1 MLHNTLLGPITMSP
15 TDQDTFFY
23 YGDGVGS
30 EALARY
36 TAQGFH
42 PVLLGDILPKL
53 GTCVDDRQKQP
64 RYRIAQKLGHG
75 AFSTVWLARDLS
87 QERFVAVKICQGS
100 NQAIQSNETIILRQL
115 QQAGR
120 ENPGQNNII
129 EVFDIFTIQ
138 GPNGFHECIVMEV
151 VVPFDDAPIRRKYSA
166 CTIIGQVLR
175 GVDFLHNQGLVHG
188 DPHYANFGIAIPQ
201 LQQFDEEEIA
211 DYFAAP
217 VVMPVVP
224 RDPLF
229 PRDSVPSYLTETVS
243 LGSFLQDQQCF
254 PSDDQVCVKIL
265 DFGRAHWTD
274 KVPRELPG
282 AAPPTIR
289 PPEVYMHELSDGK
302 VGSVWSKA
310 ADVWAIG
317 CILYLINAGCQL
329 LLVQGDSQ
337 YQLYKAL
344 QLGGAPPKDW
354 SEYWDLEKFCEST
367 RDRKNPM
374 VPSFDIDGAWDS
386 RRPMSGLKDEDVL
399 DIIRQ
404 MVVTD
409 PTKRMQLAIALQH
422 AIFSPQSGTDQ
433 ED

>member
-1 MLHNTLLGPITMSP
+1 MSP
-15 TDQDTFFY
+15 TDQVTFFY

-30 EALARY
+30 EVLARY

-42 PVLLGDILPKL
+42 PVLLGDILPKS

-87 QERFVAVKICQGS
+87 QDRLG
-100 NQAIQSNETIILRQL
+100 
-115 QQAGR
+115 G
-120 ENPGQNNII
+120 ENPGQNHII

-166 CTIIGQVLR
+166 
-175 GVDFLHNQGLVHG
+175 LHGANKGCV

-201 LQQFDEEEIA
+201 LQQFDEEVIA

-254 PSDDQVCVKIL
+254 PSEDQVCVKIL

-302 VGSVWSKA
+302 MGSVWSKA

-386 RRPMSGLKDEDVL
+386 RRPTSGLKDEDVL

-409 PTKRMQLAIALQH
+409 PTKRMQLAIALEH
-422 AIFSPQSGTDQ
+422 AIFSPQSGTEQ